1 MKNIKLCCFVA
12 NYTHSC
18 IVESN
23 YISKEF
29 QNAKVI
35 YINEKSQKEKLEK
48 IVNKYFRN
56 ISKKIVYMEWLN
68 EEIIN
73 DYAKENIILVINGSE
88 KFISKV
94 NNYIS
99 YLKQNFL
106 VINCY
111 NVSEIKSKVANIV
124 ALHDY
129 ILNTE
134 GLKSVN
140 AC

>member
-1 MKNIKLCCFVA
+1 MN
-12 NYTHSC
+12 SC
-18 IVESN
+18 W
-23 YISKEF
+23 K
-29 QNAKVI
+29 A
-35 YINEKSQKEKLEK
+35 
-48 IVNKYFRN
+48 
-56 ISKKIVYMEWLN
+56 
-68 EEIIN
+68 
-73 DYAKENIILVINGSE
+73 ENIILVINGSE